1 MDKGKVVEA
10 LQKLDLN
17 AKPNNNH
24 PNTHSRKFIRSVLPT
39 EKTKPPSLVSLCLG
53 FVGKHFED
61 IIEDLGDIASNFPSD
76 IKVRRD
82 LCSSSCCKKHLNR
95 KVSMSSDCNGSHSKK
110 KKLLNDDI
118 VIALADSSWKLLDI
132 SDSDVSDFGLS
143 KVAEKCKHLRAVDI
157 SRCSK
162 ITSLG
167 VSELLQHCLS
177 LEILRWGGCP
187 RSEFTARR
195 CLVILKPT
203 LNDVEGESWEEL
215 DTAEIGCG
223 AQSLRWLVW
232 PEVDRDSWESL
243 SRECPRVIVNPK
255 PSPLGYRG
263 IEVPREAF
271 MDVALDDQIVEDIDP
286 KTWAVSGLVH
296 RTLPSVIRITELPKA
311 ERFRLAFV
319 ERDARLA
326 PKRAKNTR
334 QHHRRA
340 EREWVTTS
348 TRAKA
353 AVLAAQASKTL
364 PNRS

>member
-17 AKPNNNH
+17 AKPNNN
-24 PNTHSRKFIRSVLPT
+24 PNKYSRKFIRSVLPT

-76 IKVRRD
+76 IKIAMAAIARR
-82 LCSSSCCKKHLNR
+82 R
-95 KVSMSSDCNGSHSKK
+95 
-110 KKLLNDDI
+110 KLLNDDI
-118 VIALADSSWKLLDI
+118 VIALVDSSWKLLDI

-157 SRCSK
+157 RH
-162 ITSLG
+162 
-167 VSELLQHCLS
+167 E
-177 LEILRWGGCP
+177 
-187 RSEFTARR
+187 
-195 CLVILKPT
+195 
-203 LNDVEGESWEEL
+203 
-215 DTAEIGCG
+215 
-223 AQSLRWLVW
+223 
-232 PEVDRDSWESL
+232 PEVDKDSRESL
-243 SRECPRVIVNPK
+243 SRECPRIIVNPK

-271 MDVALDDQIVEDIDP
+271 MDIALDDQIIEDIDP
-286 KTWAVSGLVH
+286 KTWAVSGLAH
-296 RTLPSVIRITELPKA
+296 RTSPSVLRITELPKA

-326 PKRAKNTR
+326 PKRAKNAR

>member
-17 AKPNNNH
+17 AMPNNN
-24 PNTHSRKFIRSVLPT
+24 PNNYSRKFIWSVLPT

-76 IKVRRD
+76 IKIAMAAIARR
-82 LCSSSCCKKHLNR
+82 R
-95 KVSMSSDCNGSHSKK
+95 
-110 KKLLNDDI
+110 KLLNDDI

-132 SDSDVSDFGLS
+132 SDSNVSDLGLS
-143 KVAEKCKHLRAVDI
+143 KVAEKSKHLRAVDI
-157 SRCSK
+157 R
-162 ITSLG
+162 
-167 VSELLQHCLS
+167 
-177 LEILRWGGCP
+177 GCP

-195 CLVILKPT
+195 CLGILKPT

-243 SRECPRVIVNPK
+243 SRECPSITVNPK
-255 PSPLGYRG
+255 PSLLGYRG

-271 MDVALDDQIVEDIDP
+271 MDVALDDQIVKDIDP
-286 KTWAVSGLVH
+286 KTWAVSGVAH
-296 RTLPSVIRITELPKA
+296 RTSPSVLRITELPKA

-326 PKRAKNTR
+326 PKRAKNAR

-364 PNRS
+364 PSRS